1 MNETLTFEVIE
12 DCDGPEA
19 KAIGEGLFAHRSAAM
34 GYDATSQPLCLVHR
48 DGSGR
53 ILGGLVG
60 EVVLD
65 WFYIEKFWLDD
76 SLRGQGLGSRMLA
89 QAEIAARQRGAVGV
103 HLNTSSFQAPSFYQQ
118 HGYVALGGLEGRPQG
133 HRRYWFAKRF
143 DGEDPRAPTP

>member
-1 MNETLTFEVIE
+1 MNETLTFELIE
-12 DCDGPEA
+12 DRHGPEA
-19 KAIGEGLFAHRSAAM
+19 KAIGEGLGAHRNATLGYNAA
-34 GYDATSQPLCLVHR
+34 SQPLCLVHR

-65 WFYIEKFWLDD
+65 WLYVEKFWLDD

-89 QAEIAARQRGAVGV
+89 QAEDAARQRGAVGV
-103 HLNTSSFQAPSFYQQ
+103 HLNTSSFQAPAFYQQ
-118 HGYVALGGLEGRPQG
+118 HGYVAIGGLEARPEG

-143 DGEDPRAPTP
+143 DGQDPRAPTP